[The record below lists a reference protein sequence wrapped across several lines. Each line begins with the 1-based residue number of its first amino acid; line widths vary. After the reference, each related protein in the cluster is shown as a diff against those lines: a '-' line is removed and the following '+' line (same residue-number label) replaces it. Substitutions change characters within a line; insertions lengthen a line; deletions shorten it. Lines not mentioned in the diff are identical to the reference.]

1 MDVDEALRQPGQL
14 VAAWDEGSDD
24 SWLGIYVAGDSGVV
38 LLAFERNAGAARRAD
53 LAARNVPVGATSG
66 GEFVWAPV
74 GEQLVCWNLGS
85 RLAVAGKRD
94 IAAGGQRVADVVRV
108 TSFVQAGDLGHRG
121 VRVERAGG
129 GQLVIAEERDPTPAM
144 DPTYDRTNLLIDG
157 LWAVLLGRALAEW
170 LGVPHDDQI

>member
-14 VAAWDEGSDD
+14 VAAWDDGSDD

-53 LAARNVPVGATSG
+53 LAARTSPSVRPAAANSSG
-66 GEFVWAPV
+66 RLSASSSYAGTWAA
-74 GEQLVCWNLGS
+74 GS
-85 RLAVAGKRD
+85 PSPASD
-94 IAAGGQRVADVVRV
+94 IAAGGQRVADVVQV

-121 VRVERAGG
+121 VSAPAAASRRRGARSH
-129 GQLVIAEERDPTPAM
+129 ARDG
-144 DPTYDRTNLLIDG
+144 PTYDRTNLLIDG

-170 LGVPHDDQI
+170 LGVPHDDRI